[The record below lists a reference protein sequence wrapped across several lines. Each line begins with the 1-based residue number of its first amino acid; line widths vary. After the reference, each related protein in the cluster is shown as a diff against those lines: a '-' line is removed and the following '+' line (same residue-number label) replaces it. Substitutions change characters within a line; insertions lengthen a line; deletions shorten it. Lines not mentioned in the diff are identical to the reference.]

1 MKGKARHKKHPKIK
15 VYSHSANALRH
26 RPGLNAC
33 GFTVRALAYPITVPL
48 APNCAEKTLCAGAH

>member
-26 RPGLNAC
+26 RPGARQMHMRKKRK
-33 GFTVRALAYPITVPL
+33 G
-48 APNCAEKTLCAGAH
+48 